1 MNATFNCSSQ
11 IRKRAKFYR
20 SMFYRA
26 GFSPREIEFFTGKP
40 FKTNRRLSDLSVLAH
55 KRKTVYTAIWNRVHG
70 NDFTNKELRA
80 EELKRIMSKVYPIVL
95 YIFSHTTSPD
105 AAYSAPPLYS
115 RDPDIQLTFIK
126 VFDFVQSM
134 FRVWYNYPGFIP
146 AHGEDILYVFVDYK
160 DEKLLKEI
168 NRVMEMFRMHSN
180 LLDFISEYN

>member
-1 MNATFNCSSQ
+1 MDATFNCPSR
-11 IRKRAKFYR
+11 IRERFKFYQ

-26 GFSPREIEFFTGKP
+26 GFSSREIEFFTGKP
-40 FKTNRRLSDLSVLAH
+40 FKTNKRSLDFSVLARR
-55 KRKTVYTAIWNRVHG
+55 RKTVYTAIWNRVCG

-80 EELKRIMSKVYPIVL
+80 EELKRVINKVYPIVF

-105 AAYSAPPLYS
+105 IAYSTYSLYS
-115 RDPDIQLTFIK
+115 YDPKVQLTFIK

-134 FRVWYNYPGFIP
+134 FRLWFNYPGFIP

-160 DEKLLKEI
+160 DERLLKEI